1 MEDVAEDEDDPLL
14 LADLDSVLDAV
25 LAVVELL
32 VDVPDPSDA
41 PDVPESPEALADL
54 VAPSDDDFFP
64 WSRKSVTYQPLP
76 LSAKP
81 AAVTCL
87 TIFG

>member
-1 MEDVAEDEDDPLL
+1 MEDVAVDEDDPLL
-14 LADLDSVLDAV
+14 LADLVSVLDVA
-25 LAVVELL
+25 LGVVELL
-32 VDVPDPSDA
+32 ASEAAALDEPA
-41 PDVPESPEALADL
+41 SPAVLEA
-54 VAPSDDDFFP
+54 VFAPSDDDFFP

>member
-1 MEDVAEDEDDPLL
+1 VEDVAVDEDDPLL
-14 LADLDSVLDAV
+14 LADLVSVPDVV

-32 VDVPDPSDA
+32 ASEAAALDEPA
-41 PDVPESPEALADL
+41 SPAVLEA
-54 VAPSDDDFFP
+54 VFAPSDDDFFP